1 MLHAGDIVILPAGL
15 WHQQVLKGP
24 LMRYVLFKT
33 RK

>member
-1 MLHAGDIVILPAGL
+1 VILPAGL